1 MVTQNN
7 INSPAEQYKLLVGT
21 GSGFTQISAGSA
33 GEVLTSGG
41 PSANP
46 SFQPASGGGS
56 TDPVGTLKYFSTSG
70 GTSFTDYL
78 ACDGSILSQ
87 ASYTLLYSKIGLL
100 NGNAQVWT
108 QRTPAITGVS
118 YYTGTVYSNVFY
130 LGSDQGVI
138 QSSTDGTTWIIKGQ
152 IPTTATV
159 NNLIYSTQFVANVQ
173 NTGIYTS
180 TDAITWER
188 KTTFGTGARSTL
200 AYNGSIYALYNGSPT
215 LTSKHSFVTSTDLI
229 TWDNRASVPFQSSNI
244 STCMVN
250 GSTYVIGLERSY
262 ATSTDFITWYCTTPN
277 PRSALIYGTK
287 FVATGSQNACEGYI
301 YTSTDFDKWKIIPTG
316 TTSNLNALTYGTVY
330 VAAGAGGVLY
340 SSTDAETWTARTS
353 GTTSEIQALTYG
365 TLYVYGGNGGVLRTS
380 TDAITW
386 DSRTS
391 GTTSI
396 IYSLAYGN
404 GIYLYG
410 TGSGGLS
417 TSTDGITWTARTSG
431 TTSNINNIIY
441 GNGVYVFS
449 TNNGTISSSTDG
461 ITWTART
468 VPTSLN
474 VAQLAY
480 GNGKF
485 IYTTV
490 SDPCVV
496 TSTDGTTWTSNYAK
510 ANLFSRVVYAT
521 NYYATS
527 SGYKNTSTDGYT
539 WTIIEPVG
547 IDTQE
552 TLSNAVFA
560 DSKYTFMSNLGSVA
574 TSTNLN
580 TWTNYTGPN
589 AIIGN
594 LSYGTVWI
602 ANPTFGPSVYTS
614 TNLQT
619 WNQAAIPQQPNPTFG
634 GLTVGL
640 YNNGTYVFGGFNNNF
655 NLIVTSKNTYSY
667 NSATQFQLPNDAQI
681 GITTEYPNNFQRKLY
696 IKYQ

>member
-118 YYTGTVYSNVFY
+118 YFTGTVYSNVFY
-130 LGSDQGVI
+130 LGAELGII
-138 QSSTDGTTWIIKGQ
+138 QSSTDGISWTFKSQVASGTC
-152 IPTTATV
+152 
-159 NNLIYSTQFVANVQ
+159 NNLIYSTQFVANIVNQ
-173 NTGIYTS
+173 GIYTS
-180 TDAITWER
+180 TDASTWTR
-188 KTTFGTGARSTL
+188 KTTYATGIKNTL
-200 AYNGSIYALYNGSPT
+200 AYNGSIYFLYNGNPASAG
-215 LTSKHSFVTSTDLI
+215 KHNFITSTDLI
-229 TWDNRASVPFQSSNI
+229 TWDNRASLPNPNNFSPG
-244 STCMVN
+244 MLN
-250 GSTYVIGLERSY
+250 GSTYVLGMNANY
-262 ATSTDFITWYCTTPN
+262 ATSTDFITWYSTTPN
-277 PRSALIYGTK
+277 PSTSMIYGTK
-287 FVATGSQNACEGYI
+287 FVTTGTGNACEGYV
-301 YTSTDFDKWKIIPTG
+301 YTSTDFNNWKIIATG
-316 TTSNLNALTYGTVY
+316 TTSSLNALTYGTVY

-340 SSTDAETWTARTS
+340 SSTDAETWTSRTS
-353 GTTSEIQALTYG
+353 GTTSIITALTYG
-365 TLYVYGGNGGVLRTS
+365 TLYVYGGFGGVLRTS

-391 GTTSI
+391 GTTSSI
-396 IYSLAYGN
+396 FSLAYGN

-410 TGSGGLS
+410 AAGGGLS

-431 TTSNINNIIY
+431 STTTITNITY
-441 GNGVYVFS
+441 GNGVYVYS
-449 TNNGTISSSTDG
+449 NGNGAISSSTDG

-468 VPTSLN
+468 VPTFNTISSLIYSN
-474 VAQLAY
+474 
-480 GNGKF
+480 NKF
-485 IYTTV
+485 VYVT
-490 SDPCVV
+490 SGDASVV
-496 TSTDGTTWTSNYAK
+496 TSTDGTTWAANY
-510 ANLFSRVVYAT
+510 SRISTGISKVVYTT
-521 NYYATS
+521 NYYLTNSFQKA
-527 SGYKNTSTDGYT
+527 TSTDGYT
-539 WTIIEPVG
+539 WTQIKPVG
-547 IDTQE
+547 
-552 TLSNAVFA
+552 LSLTEILTNAVFA
-560 DSKYTFMSNLGSVA
+560 DSKYTFVTTAGSVA
-574 TSTNLN
+574 TSTDLN

-602 ANPTFGPSVYTS
+602 ANQSTGMGLYTS

-619 WNQAAIPQQPNPTFG
+619 WNQVSTPQQPSPTFA
-634 GLTVGL
+634 GLTYGL
-640 YNNGTYVFGGFNNNF
+640 YDNGTYVFGGYNNLL